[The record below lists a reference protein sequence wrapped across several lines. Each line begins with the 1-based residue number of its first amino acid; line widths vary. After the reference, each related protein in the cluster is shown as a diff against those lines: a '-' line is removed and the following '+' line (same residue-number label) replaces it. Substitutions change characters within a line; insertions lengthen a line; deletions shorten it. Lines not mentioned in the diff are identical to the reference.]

1 MVGVGVAG
9 RGVSV
14 GVDVVDNDVGV
25 RVEDMAVGVIVK
37 GITAVLEG
45 SSFCIVHAVNKPT
58 SKSPEKICVRR
69 LFMALDVDN
78 LVGNQISQLFFIGK
92 IIIST
97 SLSMNIRLR

>member
-14 GVDVVDNDVGV
+14 GVGVVDNDVGV
-25 RVEDMAVGVIVK
+25 KDMAVGVIVK

-45 SSFCIVHAVNKPT
+45 SSFCIVHAANKPT

-69 LFMALDVDN
+69 LFMALDVEK
-78 LVGNQISQLFFIGK
+78 LVGNRISQLFFVGK
-92 IIIST
+92 IIISK